1 MLNYKLGY
9 IASPLHAS
17 TKRGI
22 KRNMKR
28 ARAYEVALNCI
39 SGSRNKAI
47 HGYVPAV
54 FDDKIQEER
63 EIGLKMGLQLLDISD
78 AIIIC
83 GNRIT
88 NGMKAELKVA
98 INNNKLIYVFLG
110 NPSRFKSINT
120 LKFMMGQF
128 SFRKIDKPEAKHI
141 LATRRV
147 Y

>member
-1 MLNYKLGY
+1 MEYRLGY
-9 IASPLHAS
+9 IASPLHTS
-17 TKRGI
+17 SERGI

-28 ARAYEVALNCI
+28 ARMYENALNNI
-39 SGSRNKAI
+39 SGCKNKAI

-54 FDDKIQEER
+54 FDDNIQEQR
-63 EIGLKMGLQLLDISD
+63 EIGLKMGLQLLDLSD
-78 AIIIC
+78 AFIIC

-110 NPSRFKSINT
+110 SPSRFKSINT

-128 SFRKIDKPEAKHI
+128 SFRKIDKPEAKNI